1 MGGHRTAAAIRHS
14 VGRPRLSSLREVV
27 NGIFYV
33 LRGGVPWRL
42 LPKDLPPKS
51 TVYGYFSAWSDSGLF
66 AGIIT
71 SSCWIASASGGM
83 SIGTGTGLWR
93 SFGAPADEPPRI
105 SRRLQLLRSW
115 SHDESKASLF
125 P

>member
-51 TVYGYFSAWSDSGLF
+51 TVYGYFSTWSDSGLF
-66 AGIIT
+66 AGINHHLVMLD
-71 SSCWIASASGGM
+71 CERVGRDVNRHRNGALAQFWC
-83 SIGTGTGLWR
+83 TGR
-93 SFGAPADEPPRI
+93 
-105 SRRLQLLRSW
+105 
-115 SHDESKASLF
+115 
-125 P
+125 